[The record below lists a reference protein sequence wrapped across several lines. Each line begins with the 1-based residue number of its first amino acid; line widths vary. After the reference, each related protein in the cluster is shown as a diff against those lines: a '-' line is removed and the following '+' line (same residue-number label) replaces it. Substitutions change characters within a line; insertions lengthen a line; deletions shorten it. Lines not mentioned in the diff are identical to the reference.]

1 MTANHSNIIM
11 PRVDAMH
18 RLTGLARF
26 LVSVSILL
34 VASVVVN
41 GQRTATA
48 SIRDDSSDFGPVMR
62 AYLGYLGNEQEVV
75 DDRNSRREITA
86 AYYRRNSN
94 RIRALRM
101 MAMRLVRQTGN
112 DYVPELEAVT
122 LDELRTLFETP
133 PKLASL
139 HASETIDNKFRYLGS
154 VYSGEAFYVFA
165 RLDPYEQAE
174 LIQQQTK
181 QAAGAGV
188 GGSSGTAN
196 GLRVGEAATRP
207 RRAAPR

>member
-1 MTANHSNIIM
+1 ML
-11 PRVDAMH
+11 

-26 LVSVSILL
+26 LLLVSILL
-34 VASVVVN
+34 TLSGLAV
-41 GQRTATA
+41 GQRVSVSST
-48 SIRDDSSDFGPVMR
+48 SESSDFGPVMR

-101 MAMRLVRQTGN
+101 MAVRLVREAGN

-122 LDELRTLFETP
+122 VDELGTLFERP
-133 PKLASL
+133 RKPSGFRVNEIL
-139 HASETIDNKFRYLGS
+139 DNKFRYLGP
-154 VYSGEAFYVFA
+154 VQAGEAFYLFA

-174 LIQQQTK
+174 LIRRQSD
-181 QAAGAGV
+181 QADALVGTTGNRGATGQ
-188 GGSSGTAN
+188 
-196 GLRVGEAATRP
+196 RIGEASTRP
-207 RRAAPR
+207 RRTVPR